1 VDGELLG
8 GHCWFTLAHKTH
20 EQKEREREKR
30 DHAIQTMRS
39 PCMIVYILVSFPCNK
54 TKEHYY
60 GYSIVARVR
69 ETGKRARERG
79 PLSTST

>member
-1 VDGELLG
+1 MVSYWVVTAGSLWPTKPINKKRER
-8 GHCWFTLAHKTH
+8 
-20 EQKEREREKR
+20 EREREREKR

-60 GYSIVARVR
+60 GY
-69 ETGKRARERG
+69 
-79 PLSTST
+79 